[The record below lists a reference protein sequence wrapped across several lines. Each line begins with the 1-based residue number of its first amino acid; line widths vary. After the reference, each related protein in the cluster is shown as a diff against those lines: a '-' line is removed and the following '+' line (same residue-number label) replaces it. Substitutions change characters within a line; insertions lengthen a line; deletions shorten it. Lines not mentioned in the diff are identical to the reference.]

1 MTLKKLTHV
10 DSRGKAKMVDVADKP
25 DQLRTA
31 VAEGFI
37 ALKPETAEMI
47 RKNIMK
53 KGDVLTVAQIA
64 GIQSAK
70 LTHQIIPLC
79 HPLLITSIDVD
90 LSLSDNGVKAVST
103 VKCIG
108 KTGIEMEA
116 LSAVNGALLGVYDMC
131 KAVDKTMVIK
141 EIKLVSKKKEDL

>member
-1 MTLKKLTHV
+1 MVNKKLTHV
-10 DSRGKAKMVDVADKP
+10 DNEGKAKMVDVADKP

-31 VAEGFI
+31 LAEGYI
-37 ALKPETAEMI
+37 TLKPETVAMI
-47 RKNIMK
+47 RKNLMK

-64 GIQSAK
+64 GIQAAK

-116 LSAVNGALLGVYDMC
+116 LSAVSGALLGVYDMC
-131 KAVDKTMVIK
+131 KAVDKTMVIQNIMLIEK
-141 EIKLVSKKKEDL
+141 RKEDL

>member
-1 MTLKKLTHV
+1 MKKTLTHV
-10 DSRGKAKMVDVADKP
+10 DSSGKAKMVDVGNKP

-37 ALKPETAEMI
+37 RLKKETVELI
-47 RKNIMK
+47 RENGMK

-64 GIQSAK
+64 GIQAAK
-70 LTHQIIPLC
+70 LTSNIIPLC
-79 HPLLITSIDVD
+79 HPLMITNIAVD
-90 LSLSDNGVKAVST
+90 LTLTDSGVKAVST

-116 LSAVNGALLGVYDMC
+116 LSAVSGALLGVYDMC
-131 KAVDKTMVIK
+131 KAVDKEMVF
-141 EIKLVSKKKEDL
+141 ENIKLVKKTKENI

>member
-1 MTLKKLTHV
+1 LVNKKLTHV
-10 DSRGKAKMVDVADKP
+10 DNEGKAKMVDVADKP

-31 VAEGFI
+31 VAEGLI
-37 ALKPETAEMI
+37 ALKPETVEMI
-47 RKNIMK
+47 RKNLMK

-64 GIQSAK
+64 GIQAAK

-79 HPLLITSIDVD
+79 HPLLITSINVD
-90 LSLSDNGVKAVST
+90 LSLSDKGVKAVST

-116 LSAVNGALLGVYDMC
+116 LSAVSGALLGVYDMC
-131 KAVDKTMVIK
+131 KAVDKTMVIQNIMLIEK
-141 EIKLVSKKKEDL
+141 RKEDL

>member
-1 MTLKKLTHV
+1 LTDNKLTHV
-10 DSRGKAKMVDVADKP
+10 DNEGKAKMVDVADKP

-37 ALKPETAEMI
+37 SLKTETVEMI
-47 RKNIMK
+47 RKNLMK

-64 GIQSAK
+64 GIQAAK

-79 HPLLITSIDVD
+79 HPLLITSIDVN
-90 LSLSDNGVKAVST
+90 LSLGDNGVKAVST

-131 KAVDKTMVIK
+131 KAVDKEMTLQN
-141 EIKLVSKKKEDL
+141 IKLIKKTKENI

>member
-1 MTLKKLTHV
+1 MAGKTLTHV
-10 DSRGKAKMVDVADKP
+10 DGKGRAKMVDVGSKP

-37 ALKPETAEMI
+37 FLKSETVKMVRE
-47 RKNIMK
+47 NTMK

-70 LTHQIIPLC
+70 MTSSVIPLC
-79 HPLLITSIDVD
+79 HPLMITSIDVD
-90 LSLSDNGVKAVST
+90 LTLEDKGVRAIST
-103 VKCIG
+103 VRCIG

-116 LSAVNGALLGVYDMC
+116 LSAVSGALLGVYDMC
-131 KAVDKTMVIK
+131 KAVDKEMVMSD
-141 EIKLVSKKKEDL
+141 IKLVSKTKEAI

>member
-1 MTLKKLTHV
+1 LVNKKLTHV
-10 DSRGKAKMVDVADKP
+10 DNEGKAKMVDVADKP

-31 VAEGFI
+31 LAEGYI
-37 ALKPETAEMI
+37 TLKPETVAMI
-47 RKNIMK
+47 RKNLMK

-64 GIQSAK
+64 GIQAAK

-116 LSAVNGALLGVYDMC
+116 LSAVSGALLGVYDMC
-131 KAVDKTMVIK
+131 KAVDKTMVIQNIMLIEK
-141 EIKLVSKKKEDL
+141 RKEDL

>member
-1 MTLKKLTHV
+1 MVNKKLTHV

-31 VAEGFI
+31 VAEGLI
-37 ALKPETAEMI
+37 ALKPETVEMI
-47 RKNIMK
+47 RKNLMK

-64 GIQSAK
+64 GIQAAK

-79 HPLLITSIDVD
+79 HPLLITSINVD
-90 LSLSDNGVKAVST
+90 LSLSDKGVKAVST

-116 LSAVNGALLGVYDMC
+116 LSAVSGALLGVYDMC
-131 KAVDKTMVIK
+131 KAVDKTMVIQNIMLIEK
-141 EIKLVSKKKEDL
+141 RKEDL

>member
-1 MTLKKLTHV
+1 LALKKLTHV
-10 DSRGKAKMVDVADKP
+10 DNEGKAKMVDVANKP

-37 ALKPETAEMI
+37 TLKGSTVEMI

-64 GIQSAK
+64 GIQAAK

-90 LSLSDNGVKAVST
+90 LILVDNGVKAVST
-103 VKCIG
+103 AKCIG

-131 KAVDKTMVIK
+131 KAVDKEMTLQN
-141 EIKLVSKKKEDL
+141 IKLIKKTKENI